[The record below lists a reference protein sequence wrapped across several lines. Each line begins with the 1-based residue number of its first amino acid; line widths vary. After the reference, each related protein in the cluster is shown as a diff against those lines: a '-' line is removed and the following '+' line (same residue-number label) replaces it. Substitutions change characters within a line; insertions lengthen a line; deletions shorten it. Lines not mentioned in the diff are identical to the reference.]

1 MKKGPAYTFT
11 NGPMF
16 HMSESVTK
24 HIMFRIIE
32 EYQKLL
38 GPGYVLDLEPIK
50 EGGILFKSWPGKD
63 PEDKSSYKSIRL
75 CFPTDKWPWIEPE
88 TTLKSWENDN
98 TVIYPCKSEYGTKQ
112 EWETFLKAFYGAPCW
127 TLEELN
133 ALSSVFR
140 HFGYFLARGRRGTS
154 DVPKKFGKTTVSHGE
169 LGERK

>member
-1 MKKGPAYTFT
+1 M
-11 NGPMF
+11 N
-16 HMSESVTK
+16 
-24 HIMFRIIE
+24 
-32 EYQKLL
+32 LL
-38 GPGYVLDLEPIK
+38 QNI
-50 EGGILFKSWPGKD
+50 SC

-75 CFPTDKWPWIEPE
+75 CFPPNKWPWIEPD

-98 TVIYPCKSEYGTKQ
+98 TVIYPGTKQ

-140 HFGYFLARGRRGTS
+140 HFGYFLVRGRRGTS
-154 DVPKKFGKTTVSHGE
+154 DVPKKFAKTTVSHGE